1 MIEIPRLEKRL
12 EMFQW
17 KLQLEPSVAELRKS
31 LAALAAACEEV
42 KSSKR
47 LPVLLK
53 AVLIIG
59 QVLNRDSY
67 LFISDGFRI
76 ESLMKV
82 RTPPRVVC
90 AFCVLCAVVRAQY
103 LCVRVR

>member
-82 RTPPRVVC
+82 RTSARVVC
-90 AFCVLCAVVRAQY
+90 RVLCAVVRAQY
-103 LCVRVR
+103 LWMRAR